1 MRRGWI
7 AGAFAAGVLACGSA
21 QAHHSFA
28 MFDFGKNVALKGT
41 IADFQWTNPHSW
53 IEIDVPTAAGGV
65 DKWSIELNSP
75 NNLTRQGWTRHELKP
90 GDKVVLVINPMKD
103 GSKGGLFYAVTLPDG
118 REVRDPRV
126 GPGPINV
133 QAP

>member
-1 MRRGWI
+1 MRRQRGGHRRPSL
-7 AGAFAAGVLACGSA
+7 ARLAAPA
-21 QAHHSFA
+21 
-28 MFDFGKNVALKGT
+28 NGT
-41 IADFQWTNPHSW
+41 I
-53 IEIDVPTAAGGV
+53 TASGAV

-75 NNLTRQGWTRHELKP
+75 NNLTRQGWTRHELKA

-118 REVRDPRV
+118 HEVRDPRV